1 MSSVKKDSFISSF
14 PVLVRFI
21 SLFFLIA
28 LARTPNITFT
38 RSYEKGN
45 LSLVVY
51 LTRKASSF
59 LPLCMTLAVGFY
71 GRCFLSNWGSSSSIP
86 IFLKVFI
93 VSRCWVLSNVFLHLL
108 IWYVIFLLSLLM
120 WVCGWLCP
128 PSFMLLLLVAVVS
141 LCSFRWLH
149 HNVFTHFTIHSEINV
164 SCLGLLG
171 TMLLWTFLLV
181 YLGAY
186 TYTYIRREITR
197 SYVRYAHVLF

>member
-1 MSSVKKDSFISSF
+1 MVDVSYQIEAV
-14 PVLVRFI
+14 PP
-21 SLFFLIA
+21 LFLFSWKFL
-28 LARTPNITFT
+28 LWV
-38 RSYEKGN
+38 G
-45 LSLVVY
+45 
-51 LTRKASSF
+51 
-59 LPLCMTLAVGFY
+59 VGF
-71 GRCFLSNWGSSSSIP
+71 CQMFFCI
-86 IFLKVFI
+86 
-93 VSRCWVLSNVFLHLL
+93 CWYDH
-108 IWYVIFLLSLLM
+108 VIFLLSLLM